1 MSGDLKQQSPKSSA
15 IWLVGA
21 RMTELQLKAQELDV
35 AIRRALEYKD
45 ELGGQTRR
53 ALDHTM
59 LLSRDVQNGMI
70 AGRKWLAED
79 LIMDQLEESS

>member
-35 AIRRALEYKD
+35 AIRRALEYKA
-45 ELGGQTRR
+45 ELGDQTCR
-53 ALDHTM
+53 ALKNTM
-59 LLSRDVQNGMI
+59 LLSRDVQDGMI
-70 AGRKWLAED
+70 AGRMLITD
-79 LIMDQLEESS
+79 SIMDQLEGRE